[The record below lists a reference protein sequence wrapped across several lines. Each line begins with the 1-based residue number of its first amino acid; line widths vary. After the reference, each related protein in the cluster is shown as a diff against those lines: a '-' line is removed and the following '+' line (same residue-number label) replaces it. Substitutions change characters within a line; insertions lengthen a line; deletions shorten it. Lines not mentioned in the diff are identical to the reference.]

1 MESTDRSANDI
12 ASYIIYRGL
21 LAPDAVF
28 SAKNRQIGA
37 VEWAETSARDARRV
51 KVVVA

>member
-12 ASYIIYRGL
+12 ASYIYRGL

-37 VEWAETSARDARRV
+37 VACAESLAGDARL
-51 KVVVA
+51 A